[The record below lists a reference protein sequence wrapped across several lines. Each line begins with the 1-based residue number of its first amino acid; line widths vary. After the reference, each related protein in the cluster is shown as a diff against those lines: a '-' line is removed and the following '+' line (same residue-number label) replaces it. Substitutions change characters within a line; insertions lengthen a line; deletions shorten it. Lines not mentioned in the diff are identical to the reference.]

1 MKKGL
6 GKLKKLRGRGLEEW
20 RVRGAQLLAASAGRY
35 GLSSLVREPS
45 DQEFFKLLDT
55 SALKDGGGERLGAE
69 KLLGHFRTRRAP
81 HFFAA
86 FAEQRQ
92 TINHLR
98 GRFGAEGGLIERAR
112 RICEGRF
119 SLLGHAGLSFG
130 SPPDFHLEP
139 VSGKRAP
146 AGVHWSR
153 VDELGSEMTGD
164 KKITWELNRC
174 QYFETLGR
182 AYWLTGEEVYA
193 RTFASHLAAW
203 MEQNPP
209 GRGLNWV
216 SSLEVAFR
224 AISWL
229 WALHFFRDAE
239 ALGPRLFLRSL
250 KFLYLHARH
259 LETYL
264 STYSSPNT
272 HLTGEALGLFY
283 LGTLLPELAQ
293 AARWRKTG
301 ERILT
306 EEIQRHVRPDGVYFE
321 QSTYYGRYTADFY
334 THLLVL
340 SKANGGRLAPELSE
354 RLAALLD
361 HLMYIT
367 RPDGTTP
374 FFGDDDGGRLVML
387 DERGPNDFRATL
399 STGAVLFGRGDYK
412 FVAGELAEETLW
424 LLGPGGLESFDR
436 LEAHEPGET
445 SRAFPDG
452 GYYLM
457 RDGWTSESNYLLMDC
472 GPHGWLNCGHAHAD
486 ALSFDLAAR
495 GRSLLVD
502 PGTYT
507 YTGSAEQ
514 RDHFRSSL
522 AHNTLAVDCES
533 SSVPGG
539 PFDWKHVARAVARRW
554 TSRERFDY
562 FEGTHDGYARLSSPV
577 THTRSVL
584 FLKGDYWIM
593 RDRVE
598 AQGAHLYDL
607 RFHFGT
613 DADPSLERVDEGE
626 AVRERSVDRAG
637 LELFAFG
644 DGVSAW
650 RKEPG
655 FVSSCYGSREE
666 AAVLVFST
674 EAEGAQEFVTYLLP
688 RGAGEREE
696 VGVREVEATAG
707 RAFELAVEAGGRDL
721 LLLGE
726 DGPGVE
732 TARAVAEGAWA
743 WIRFES
749 LEGSAEDDGRAMRE
763 LLLLGCRRLMMDGR
777 EVFEAAERL
786 EFLFARRVGDA
797 LHVETSAEGEFT
809 IASFGAS
816 LLFVNGR
823 ACAATEDA
831 PARVFR
837 SAFAARGASGH
848 TLESVR

>member
-6 GKLKKLRGRGLEEW
+6 GKLKKLRGRGLGEW
-20 RVRGAQLLAASAGRY
+20 RVRGAQLLAAKAGRY
-35 GLSSLVREPS
+35 GLSALVREPS
-45 DQEFFKLLDT
+45 DQEFFGLLDAA
-55 SALKDGGGERLGAE
+55 ALKEIGEARLGAE
-69 KLLGHFRTRRAP
+69 KLLGHFRARRTP
-81 HFFAA
+81 QFFAA
-86 FAEQRQ
+86 FTDRQ
-92 TINHLR
+92 QTVAHLR
-98 GRFGAEGGLIERAR
+98 RRFGAGDGLVERAR
-112 RICEGRF
+112 AICEGRF
-119 SLLGHAGLSFG
+119 SLLGHEGLRFG

-153 VDELGSEMTGD
+153 VDELGSELTGD

-193 RTFASHLAAW
+193 RTFAQDLAAW

-239 ALGPRLFLRSL
+239 ALGPRLFLRAL

-301 ERILT
+301 ASILT
-306 EEIQRHVRPDGVYFE
+306 AELPRHVRPDGVYFE
-321 QSTYYGRYTADFY
+321 QSTYYSRYTADFY

-340 SKANGGRLAPELSE
+340 SKANGAQVGLEVGE
-354 RLAALLD
+354 RLEALLD

-367 RPDGTTP
+367 RPEGTTP

-387 DERGPNDFRATL
+387 DERAANDFRAAL
-399 STGAVLFGRGDYK
+399 STGAVLFGRADYK
-412 FVAGELAEETLW
+412 FVAREVAEETLW
-424 LLGPGGLESFDR
+424 LLGPGGVESFDR
-436 LEAHEPGET
+436 LEAREPAET
-445 SRAFPDG
+445 SRAFPEG

-457 RDGWTSESNYLLMDC
+457 RDGWTSDSNYLLMDC

-495 GRSLLVD
+495 GRTLLID
-502 PGTYT
+502 PGTFT
-507 YTGSAEQ
+507 YTGSAEE
-514 RDHFRSSL
+514 RDCFRSSL

-539 PFDWKHVARAVARRW
+539 PFDWKHVARAAVRRW

-562 FEGTHDGYARLSSPV
+562 FEGAQDGYARLSSPV
-577 THTRSVL
+577 LHTRSVL
-584 FLKGDYWIM
+584 FLKGDYWIV

-598 AQGAHLYDL
+598 SKGAHRYDL
-607 RFHFGT
+607 RFHFAA
-613 DADPSLERVDEGE
+613 DADPVLERVGESE
-626 AVRERSVDRAG
+626 AVREESEIDRAG
-637 LELFAFG
+637 LELFAFVG
-644 DGVSAW
+644 SAGTW

-655 FVSSCYGSREE
+655 FVSSCYGSREG
-666 AAVLVFST
+666 ASVFGFST
-674 EAEGAQEFVTYLLP
+674 EAEGAQEFITYLAP
-688 RGAGEREE
+688 GVAGERAS
-696 VGVREVEATAG
+696 VRVREVEALAG
-707 RAFELAVEAGGRDL
+707 RAFELNVEAGRRDL
-721 LLLGE
+721 LLLGD
-726 DGPGVE
+726 DGPRAE
-732 TARAVAEGAWA
+732 TAQTVAEGEWA
-743 WIRFES
+743 WIRFEGF
-749 LEGSAEDDGRAMRE
+749 ETDEQAIKEM
-763 LLLLGCRRLMMDGR
+763 LLLGCRRLLMDGR
-777 EVFEAAERL
+777 EVFKSNAPV
-786 EFLFARRVGDA
+786 EFLLARRVGDE
-797 LHVETSAEGEFT
+797 LHVETSAEAVFT
-809 IASFGAS
+809 ITGLGAARV
-816 LLFVNGR
+816 FVNGQPR
-823 ACAATEDA
+823 AAIGH
-831 PARVFR
+831 
-837 SAFAARGASGH
+837 AF
-848 TLESVR
+848 ESVR